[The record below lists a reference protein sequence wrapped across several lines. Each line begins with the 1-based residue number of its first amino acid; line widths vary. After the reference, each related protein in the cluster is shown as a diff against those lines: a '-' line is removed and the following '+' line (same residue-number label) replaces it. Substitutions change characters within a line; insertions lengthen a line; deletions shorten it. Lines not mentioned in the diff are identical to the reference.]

1 MMMKGKKEKMI
12 VSYPAKA
19 KRETKKKMRLIGTML
34 KR

>member
-1 MMMKGKKEKMI
+1 MTKGKKEKMI

-19 KRETKKKMRLIGTML
+19 KRETKTKMRLIGTML